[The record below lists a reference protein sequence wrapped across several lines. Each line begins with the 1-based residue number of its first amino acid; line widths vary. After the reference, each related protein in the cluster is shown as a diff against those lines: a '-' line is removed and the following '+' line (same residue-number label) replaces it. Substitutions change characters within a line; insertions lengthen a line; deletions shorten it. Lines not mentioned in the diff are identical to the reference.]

1 MITILKDLFLAIAMP
16 FIDNIKVKGPYTN
29 YSKELKLFK
38 ICRFI
43 FEHLQNLNKAL
54 NRIKRAKASIKPK
67 SQFCYNS
74 ISIIGFIYNFKG
86 RSLITTKV
94 NKILN

>member
-1 MITILKDLFLAIAMP
+1 MFLAIAIL
-16 FIDNIKVKGPYTN
+16 FIDNIKVKGLYTD
-29 YSKELKLFK
+29 YSKELKLLR

-54 NRIKRAKASIKPK
+54 NRIKQAKASIKLK
-67 SQFCYNS
+67 SQFYYNS
-74 ISIIGFIYNFKG
+74 ISIISFIYSFRG
-86 RSLITTKV
+86 RSLTIAKV

>member
-1 MITILKDLFLAIAMP
+1 LFLAIAMP
-16 FIDNIKVKGPYTN
+16 FIDNIKVKGLYTD

-38 ICRFI
+38 VYRFI

-54 NRIKRAKASIKPK
+54 KQIKRAKAFIKSK

-74 ISIIGFIYNFKG
+74 ISIISFVYNFRR

-94 NKILN
+94 SKILN

>member
-1 MITILKDLFLAIAMP
+1 ML
-16 FIDNIKVKGPYTN
+16 FIDNIRVKGLYTD

-43 FEHLQNLNKAL
+43 FKHLQNLDKAL

-67 SQFCYNS
+67 LQFCYNS
-74 ISIIGFIYNFKG
+74 ISIIGFVCGFRG
-86 RSLITTKV
+86 RSLAATKV
-94 NKILN
+94 SKILD